1 MSYWQELG
9 LGLWFTIALV
19 ALIAEFFL
27 PALVAFF
34 IAVGA
39 VSAAVTLLLGGGV
52 SLQITVFVAVGVLS
66 SLLIRPLIAK
76 KWRKEKSAVSGP
88 ERLIGEVGSV
98 ISINPNL
105 AVKVSG
111 QDWSCRVIGE
121 DDITMSD
128 QVIVEGVDGA
138 HLLVRKFIKQ

>member
-39 VSAAVTLLLGGGV
+39 VSAAVTLLLGGEART
-52 SLQITVFVAVGVLS
+52 QITVFVIVGVLS

-76 KWRKEKSAVSGP
+76 KWRKEKNTISGP
-88 ERLIGEVGSV
+88 ERLIGEVGRV
-98 ISINPNL
+98 TSINPNL

-111 QDWSCRVIGE
+111 QEWSCRVIGE
-121 DDITMSD
+121 DNITTSD

-138 HLLVRKFIKQ
+138 HLLVRKYIV